1 MSTYTGKGLG
11 RGGPRV
17 AKPKQ
22 TSPSSPSEDLQDLED
37 LEDLQDLEDLEDLQD
52 LEDLEDL
59 EDKYPGMSAD
69 DIVRKQN
76 DEFTEYLRELFKKNA
91 TLEDDENSKN

>member
-22 TSPSSPSEDLQDLED
+22 TSPSSPS
-37 LEDLQDLEDLEDLQD
+37 EDLQDLEDLEDLQD